1 MHTYTSALSLIG
13 VAVPPHLQAD
23 ADVPILCTPQAQ
35 GDLLI
40 FPVTPPPD
48 LNWEELSGS
57 GIQVIH
63 GEATGNTHWL
73 HPGFDSPGVCWSP
86 VDPEN
91 RLGRERG
98 LALGHVRVPAGQ
110 SALLIH
116 TDEHGANGIGPGTY
130 AIHGKRQLR
139 LATAQQDGVRAPRHA
154 PGSVAVSRAAPR
166 VSLFERTAS
175 WDFVVD

>member
-23 ADVPILCTPQAQ
+23 ADVPILCAPQAQ

-48 LNWEELSGS
+48 LRWEELQGS
-57 GIQVIH
+57 GVQVIH

-86 VDPEN
+86 VDPDH
-91 RLGRERG
+91 RLGRAKG
-98 LALGHVRVPAGQ
+98 LTLGYVRVPDGQ

-116 TDEHGANGIGPGTY
+116 TDEHGANGIGPGSY

-139 LATAQQDGVRAPRHA
+139 LATAPQDDVQASRHGL
-154 PGSVAVSRAAPR
+154 GSVATSSVTQRK
-166 VSLFERTAS
+166 SLFEHAAS